1 MNPHHL
7 HSKEES
13 VSVGKEI
20 SQHTTYYEQSKKS
33 NFSRNVLMSIAK
45 GNEFGNKLY
54 NKSNSAHGGH
64 TKED

>member
-1 MNPHHL
+1 LNESPH
-7 HSKEES
+7 SQEES
-13 VSVGKEI
+13 VLAGKEI
-20 SQHTTYYEQSKKS
+20 SQHTAYYEQSKKY
-33 NFSRNVLMSIAK
+33 VLMSIAK